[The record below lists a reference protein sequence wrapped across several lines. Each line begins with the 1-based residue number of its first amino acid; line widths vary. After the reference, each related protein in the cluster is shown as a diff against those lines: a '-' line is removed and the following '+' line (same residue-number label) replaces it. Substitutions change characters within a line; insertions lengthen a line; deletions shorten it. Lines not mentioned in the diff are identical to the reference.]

1 MSFRFNS
8 GYGAVT
14 CNDCNKII
22 DQGLGLAEYKELW
35 GGDRDVCML
44 CRLKRNGS
52 VAELDKASAPKAEG
66 GNTPASSSLAASAK
80 KKEKRK

>member
-22 DQGLGLAEYKELW
+22 DQGLGPDEYKELW

-44 CRLKRNGS
+44 CRLKRSNAVTGIR
-52 VAELDKASAPKAEG
+52 SAPKADG
-66 GNTPASSSLAASAK
+66 GNTLGGSSPSCSAK
-80 KKEKRK
+80 KKEKQK

>member
-22 DQGLGLAEYKELW
+22 DQGLGPDEYNEFW
-35 GGDRDVCML
+35 GGDRDVCMI
-44 CRLKRNGS
+44 CREKRKVAVTGS
-52 VAELDKASAPKAEG
+52 RSAPKADG
-66 GNTPASSSLAASAK
+66 GNTLGGSSPSPSAN
-80 KKEKRK
+80 KKEKHK